1 MNLYF
6 TYLNGPEQGRSVKI
20 EDFPATIGSKIGQS
34 VLLNDRDAPF
44 QACKLERIGE
54 NVFLSTIVKKKNMVS
69 FNGQSLEPEHKR
81 KLCSGDVIEVGN
93 SVLLVGVNHPLKKF
107 LKELAING

>member
-1 MNLYF
+1 MNIYF
-6 TYLNGPEQGRSVKI
+6 TYLNGPEQGRLVKI

-54 NVFLSTIVKKKNMVS
+54 NVFLSTGVKKKNMVS
-69 FNGQSLEPEHKR
+69 FNGHSFELEQKK
-81 KLCSGDVIEVGN
+81 KLCSGDVIEIGN
-93 SVLLVGVNHPLKKF
+93 SLLLVGIHQPLKKF